1 MSDIN
6 EQDERT
12 FEETNDRLHRNLFD
26 RDHWRPKILPV
37 IIEKMRNTEFVRV
50 DEDDPESVLEY
61 ELGVSGE
68 EFMDIMYEQA
78 YQEWLEKNRDNDLDL
93 GPGEGKPLRRGADR
107 ARQRLL
113 DEYFTKTEDEYDNKK

>member
-1 MSDIN
+1 
-6 EQDERT
+6 
-12 FEETNDRLHRNLFD
+12 
-26 RDHWRPKILPV
+26 V

-107 ARQRLL
+107 ARQRLGPGEGKPLKRGADRARQRLL